1 MHRIFNLNYYVP
13 GGLVLVT
20 KHGFAWDK
28 EMFAKGEKPEALID
42 YPVHAIDYETIDL
55 FNWQDQAKNMISQL
69 ELTRRVSAQSETI
82 AIRVC
87 KRTIACLV
95 QQTQCIIAL
104 SVYLK
109 LDPPLVASVDPIT
122 DCAKIGWLCVRPLSH
137 DQVVLRL

>member
-1 MHRIFNLNYYVP
+1 MISDIFSTP
-13 GGLVLVT
+13 C
-20 KHGFAWDK
+20 FAQLS
-28 EMFAKGEKPEALID
+28 GLID
-42 YPVHAIDYETIDL
+42 MFCREV
-55 FNWQDQAKNMISQL
+55 ISIVDDPN
-69 ELTRRVSAQSETI
+69 VSI

-122 DCAKIGWLCVRPLSH
+122 DCAKIGWLCVRPLCH